1 MKINDKVKVN
11 KNIPNINGML
21 YKGSIVKID
30 EIQTGTNPVR
40 GNIRVIDSL
49 GKIWWLNKEDLNG

>member
-30 EIQTGTNPVR
+30 EITDSNPVR
-40 GNIRVIDSL
+40 GNIRVTDNL
-49 GKIWWLNKEDLNG
+49 GKIWYLSEEDLDG